1 MAISPCFLSEPSNIL
16 HKSDE
21 LVVHFF
27 INRMALPG
35 KELTWRGGGCVK
47 SHSPYYKS
55 RSEACMGS
63 IQSVVNFLGLSTR
76 PYKGIYE
83 PICA

>member
-1 MAISPCFLSEPSNIL
+1 MAISPYFLSESSNIF

-27 INRMALPG
+27 INRMALLVRSSHS
-35 KELTWRGGGCVK
+35 EEGGCVK

-55 RSEACMGS
+55 RPEAC
-63 IQSVVNFLGLSTR
+63 VASTQND
-76 PYKGIYE
+76 
-83 PICA
+83 